1 MLSYLRTSSTKQ
13 TNPLLFNSAS
23 PKISEYRRKIARCF
37 TRMSHECLQSLVPER
52 ILISLRN
59 ISIQASRVCMSPCI
73 LIFPASPEW
82 LSAYGFLRLFHPN
95 VTNSAIGSYTWVE
108 KSSEPHD
115 RVYHS
120 NSQLYMLLMFIFAVK
135 GTWPKQM
142 KEGFILARY
151 RWWLALRDN
160 GRYRN
165 TWGVAEVDDLDA
177 NWSVTTRM

>member
-1 MLSYLRTSSTKQ
+1 MLYQNVTWMPPKPSSWE
-13 TNPLLFNSAS
+13 NPYF
-23 PKISEYRRKIARCF
+23 PRKYQHPSLQCLHVSLYSDLPSL
-37 TRMSHECLQSLVPER
+37 TRM
-52 ILISLRN
+52 
-59 ISIQASRVCMSPCI
+59 
-73 LIFPASPEW
+73 
-82 LSAYGFLRLFHPN
+82 AYGFLRLFHPN

-120 NSQLYMLLMFIFAVK
+120 NSQFYMLLMFIVAVK

-160 GRYRN
+160 GRCRN
-165 TWGVAEVDDLDA
+165 IWGVAEVDDFDA